1 MPGRAGKFT
10 KKRNSGLNITAMMDM
25 FTIIL
30 VFLIKSYSADGSIL
44 TNADDLVL
52 PNSESKKKPSDVN
65 LQLAVTQDMIL
76 LDNVAVTPTDD
87 ARNIPQEEPDPIIT
101 KLEERLKVAMA
112 MEEEMVRMGALNAV
126 QGQII
131 VQVDKNIDFDVLF
144 KIMNTCG
151 KSGFNNMNFAV
162 MERDG

>member
-1 MPGRAGKFT
+1 MPRRSVKKAEEGK
-10 KKRNSGLNITAMMDM
+10 LNITSMMDM

-30 VFLIKSYSADGSIL
+30 VFLIKSYSADGSLL

-52 PNSESKKKPSDVN
+52 PNSESKMKPTDVN
-65 LQLAVTQDMIL
+65 LQIAVTHDMIL
-76 LDNVAVTPTDD
+76 VDNVAVTPTDD
-87 ARNIPQEEPDPIIT
+87 ARNIPQDESNPIIA
-101 KLEERLKVAMA
+101 KLDERLRVAMA

-131 VQVDKNIDFDVLF
+131 VQVDKNIDFDVLY
-144 KIMNTCG
+144 KIMHTSG
-151 KSGFNNMNFAV
+151 GAGFNNMNFAV

>member
-1 MPGRAGKFT
+1 MSRAGRFK
-10 KKRNSGLNITAMMDM
+10 KKRGDGLNITSMMDM

-30 VFLIKSYSADGSIL
+30 VFLIKSYSADGSLL

-52 PNSESKKKPSDVN
+52 PNSESKKKPADVN
-65 LQLAVTQDMIL
+65 LQVAVTQDMIL
-76 LDNVAVTPTDD
+76 VDNVAVTPTDD
-87 ARNIPQEEPDPIIT
+87 ARNIPHEESDPIIT

-112 MEEEMVRMGALNAV
+112 LEEEMVRMGALNAV

-151 KSGFNNMNFAV
+151 KAGYNNMNFAV